1 VGAGSG
7 SLALLVDGT
16 TVASG
21 SNLDLG
27 SQGLTWFAVGER
39 YAPLD
44 SETAGHL
51 YIDDVAATDPT
62 APATIPA
69 AGATPGAARIL
80 PLARQLSPRAS
91 AQRRRLLG
99 HRGAL
104 QRHHPQPPGR
114 IVLSPA
120 ARGHGAHNAI
130 SATHSSPLRSLAQ
143 IYRVR
148 PLLGHAHNA
157 TALGDFVATFP

>member
-1 VGAGSG
+1 VS
-7 SLALLVDGT
+7 
-16 TVASG
+16 SG

-27 SQGLTWFAVGER
+27 PRGLTWFAVGER
-39 YAPLD
+39 YSPLD

-51 YIDDVAATDPT
+51 YIDDVNAADPVAPAT
-62 APATIPA
+62 APASSAAIPIPA
-69 AGATPGAARIL
+69 ASATPAAARIL

-99 HRGAL
+99 QRGAL
-104 QRHHPQPPGR
+104 QRHHPQPLGM

-120 ARGHGAHNAI
+120 ARVHGAHNAI
-130 SATHSSPLRSLAQ
+130 PSTHSSALRSLAQ
-143 IYRVR
+143 IYRVH

-157 TALGDFVATFP
+157 TALGDLVATFP